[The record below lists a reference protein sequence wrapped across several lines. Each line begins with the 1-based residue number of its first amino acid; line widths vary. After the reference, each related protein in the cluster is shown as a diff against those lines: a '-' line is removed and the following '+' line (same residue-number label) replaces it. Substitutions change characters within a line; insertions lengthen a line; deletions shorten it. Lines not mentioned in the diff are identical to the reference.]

1 MRARGL
7 IVVVAFLLAM
17 SATLVV
23 YLYLKGVEERTT
35 GGGELVSVIVSETDI
50 PAGTQL
56 DELIAQG
63 NFTSERVPE
72 NALIKGAV
80 TNLGDLKG
88 RETSA
93 AIVAGEQ
100 ITTGRLRGSEQ
111 LPGGALGIPD
121 GHQAVTLPLELPRH
135 VAGAIHIGDNVTIY
149 GTFSDTK
156 STVVLVPTVE
166 VLKVSIPEAAGN
178 NVEAMLT
185 MSLQPKDAQKVVLT
199 QELGSIWLSLLPPNQ
214 NGKSGRPINALQL
227 STR

>member
-1 MRARGL
+1 MKARGL
-7 IVVVAFLLAM
+7 IVVVAFLLAT

-63 NFTSERVPE
+63 NFTTERVPE

-80 TNLGDLKG
+80 TDLGDLKG

-93 AIVAGEQ
+93 AIVAQEQ

-121 GHQAVTLPLELPRH
+121 GYQALTLPLELPRH
-135 VAGAIHIGDNVTIY
+135 VAGSIHTGDNVTIY
-149 GTFSDTK
+149 GTFTQERE
-156 STVVLVPTVE
+156 TAVLVPTVE
-166 VLKVSIPEAAGN
+166 VLKVAIPEAAGN

-185 MSLQPKDAQKVVLT
+185 LSLAPKDAQKVVLT
-199 QELGSIWLSLLPPNQ
+199 QELGTVWLSLLPPNQ
-214 NGKSGRPINALQL
+214 DGKKSRAVSPAQIL
-227 STR
+227 R

>member
-1 MRARGL
+1 L
-7 IVVVAFLLAM
+7 IVVVAFLLAT

-35 GGGELVSVIVSETDI
+35 GGGELISVIVSETDI

-63 NFTSERVPE
+63 NFTSERIPE
-72 NALIKGAV
+72 TTVIKGAV
-80 TNLGDLKG
+80 TDLGDLKG

-121 GHQAVTLPLELPRH
+121 GYQALTLPLELPRH
-135 VAGAIHIGDNVTIY
+135 VAGAIHTGDNVTIY
-149 GTFSDTK
+149 GTFADTK

-166 VLKVSIPEAAGN
+166 VLDVSVPDAAGGS
-178 NVEAMLT
+178 VAAMIT
-185 MSLQPKDAQKVVLT
+185 MSLEPKDAQKVVLT

-214 NGKSGRPINALQL
+214 NGKSGRPVSALQL

>member
-7 IVVVAFLLAM
+7 IVVVAFLLAT

-23 YLYLKGVEERTT
+23 YLYLKGVEERTS

-72 NALIKGAV
+72 NSLIKGAV
-80 TNLGDLKG
+80 TDLNDLKG

-121 GHQAVTLPLELPRH
+121 GHQALTLPLELPRH

-149 GTFSDTK
+149 GTFTQERQ
-156 STVVLVPTVE
+156 TAVLVPTVE
-166 VLKVSIPEAAGN
+166 VLKVAVPEAAGN

-185 MSLQPKDAQKVVLT
+185 LSLEPKDAQKVVLT
-199 QELGSIWLSLLPPNQ
+199 QELGTVWLSLLPPNQ
-214 NGKSGRPINALQL
+214 DGKKSRPVSPAQIL
-227 STR
+227 R